1 MKQLPWN
8 ETICTKINLF
18 SMHLLSFIMLNKYVS
33 IGALSYITIYPLSIY
48 SDLGK
53 ESGYQ
58 LPKKGGLGLGR
69 NFPLPT
75 DIPIPSSYIYFH
87 NALWFCPPAL
97 PDSSHHSL
105 SFSYILWNPY
115 FMITNSPICS
125 IASLNISYIF
135 CLNWNQRTHFVCS
148 RSRMS
153 DDLLCVLEIER

>member
-1 MKQLPWN
+1 
-8 ETICTKINLF
+8 
-18 SMHLLSFIMLNKYVS
+18 MHLLSFIMLNKYVS

-87 NALWFCPPAL
+87 NAL
-97 PDSSHHSL
+97 
-105 SFSYILWNPY
+105 
-115 FMITNSPICS
+115 
-125 IASLNISYIF
+125 
-135 CLNWNQRTHFVCS
+135 
-148 RSRMS
+148 
-153 DDLLCVLEIER
+153 